1 VELSSASFA
10 HEYERDR
17 QESLGEYIRLKNQV
31 RPLVPEHLPLLPGT
45 VLGPSNG
52 EAHGACGDFAWCG
65 PWTCFITDKAYGALV
80 DAGVQ
85 MPVGVPAEL
94 RWRGKARPPLLEL
107 SLEPRVPLTEDCF
120 EFRGETCPACGYPN
134 RKWNKRM
141 QIRRSQ
147 VPGDLDVF
155 RVSNHTT
162 IILANERFRQAVIQ
176 LGLNSISF
184 EQVEIVEDLKEA

>member
-1 VELSSASFA
+1 
-10 HEYERDR
+10 
-17 QESLGEYIRLKNQV
+17 
-31 RPLVPEHLPLLPGT
+31 
-45 VLGPSNG
+45 
-52 EAHGACGDFAWCG
+52 
-65 PWTCFITDKAYGALV
+65 
-80 DAGVQ
+80 
-85 MPVGVPAEL
+85 
-94 RWRGKARPPLLEL
+94 
-107 SLEPRVPLTEDCF
+107 
-120 EFRGETCPACGYPN
+120 
-134 RKWNKRM
+134 M